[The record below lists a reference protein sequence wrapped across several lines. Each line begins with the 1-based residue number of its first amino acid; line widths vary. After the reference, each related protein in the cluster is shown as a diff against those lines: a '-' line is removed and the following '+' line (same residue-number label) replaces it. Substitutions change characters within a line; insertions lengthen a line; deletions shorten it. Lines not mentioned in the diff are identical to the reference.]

1 MALVLDGTAGITA
14 GSKQLDNTELGY
26 LDNLT
31 GNIQTQLDS
40 KVTYSSH
47 VGATGA
53 AHGAATTSANGFMS
67 STDKTKL
74 NGIAA
79 GANAYALPVAS
90 TTVLGGVKAGTNI
103 AIDGNGVISASG
115 GSGSIARPTKVSAT
129 SINVNGT
136 VLTLSSPV
144 AGKDYYFSTTSITT
158 VADANT
164 IGGFHF
170 GVIPV
175 GFTAINNITTSDAEA
190 IRGINA
196 YSIWTKWFRPSCDP
210 KGMIYVAGKWFDIYL
225 LNTDHH
231 LYGTSAAGKTI
242 AGGTVAN
249 GRNFPK
255 IPTFYGGNGT
265 TTYGTLTWFEAAEIG
280 KAYGKDMISYE
291 EFCAIAY
298 GVLEASSAGAA
309 DTGVTQHLANYTSKF
324 GLCMATG
331 CQWIWS
337 SELGRSTGA
346 TYTWKVNTEGRGSLY
361 SDENGP
367 MSALFGGSRDF
378 TVESG
383 SRASYWNAYVWDSAW
398 GGGCRYACDHLEL
411 A

>member
-1 MALVLDGTAGITA
+1 MGLVKITQENVNSLVGAVNNRAKKADVYTKIETEAKIVELAPATDISAKQDKLIAGLNITIGADGKTISANDSSVAFTEITGKPTTLSGYGIT
-14 GSKQLDNTELGY
+14 D
-26 LDNLT
+26 
-31 GNIQTQLDS
+31 
-40 KVTYSSH
+40 
-47 VGATGA
+47 
-53 AHGAATTSANGFMS
+53 
-67 STDKTKL
+67 
-74 NGIAA
+74 AA
-79 GANAYALPVAS
+79 GR
-90 TTVLGGVKAGTNI
+90 
-103 AIDGNGVISASG
+103 
-115 GSGSIARPTKVSAT
+115 SIARPTKVSAT

-144 AGKDYYFSTTSITT
+144 SGEDYYFSTTSITT

-210 KGMIYVAGKWFDIYL
+210 KGMIYAAGKWFDIYL

-242 AGGTVAN
+242 AGGEALN

-255 IPTFYGGNGT
+255 IPLFYGGDGT
-265 TTYGTLTWFEAAEIG
+265 TTYGTLTAFEAMEIG

-346 TYTWKVNTEGRGSLY
+346 TYTWKANTEGRGSLY

-367 MSALFGGSRDF
+367 MSALFGGTRDA
-378 TVESG
+378 TTYSG
-383 SRASYWNAYVWDSAW
+383 SRASYWSNPFWYTYWTI
-398 GGGCRYACDHLEL
+398 GCRYACNHLEL